1 MTNFEKKLLQEFG
14 YINAESIIHQCMF
27 TIRYVP
33 ANGNFLKMTEKS
45 IDMFPRIDAIKN
57 AMQTSIPSTQA
68 MLSAWY

>member
-1 MTNFEKKLLQEFG
+1 
-14 YINAESIIHQCMF
+14 MF

-68 MLSAWY
+68 TLKPWC

>member
-1 MTNFEKKLLQEFG
+1 MVSHRIRNKIDILQYG
-14 YINAESIIHQCMF
+14 C
-27 TIRYVP
+27 YVP

-68 MLSAWY
+68 ILHVGIYQR